1 MSKNWVYGTWFATC
15 MVLAMAVG
23 AGIAKAQSDEKP
35 AAEEAAAADPAAT
48 PTEADE
54 YYELMRVFVD
64 TFQEIDR
71 NYVKEVDRREL
82 IEAAVRGMLAELDP
96 YSDYIPPDDLK
107 GFTESVEQEFSG
119 VGIRVKFDEASHSI
133 EVTSPLPGSPAY
145 KAGIQAGDKI
155 VSING
160 KQVNEFETGREI
172 ETAIE
177 MLRGKEGESVDV
189 GIKHQE
195 EDVKQVTLTRAVITL
210 DTVLGNTPN
219 ADGTWDFM
227 LDKEKKIAYIRLTH
241 FTRRSAQEM
250 RDAVRQLKRDD
261 MQGLILD
268 LRYNPG
274 GLLQS
279 AVEIADLFIE
289 SGEIVRTEGRNVPTR
304 TYTAKAWGTYS
315 DFPIAVLVNRYSA
328 SASEILSASLQD
340 HKRAVVVGERSWGKG
355 SVQNVIDMEDS
366 KAALKLTTAYYHRP
380 SGKKIHREVGETED
394 VEWGV
399 KPDEGYE
406 VKFSMD
412 EMRAQQEDRRDR
424 DVPGAAA
431 PEHPFEDKQ
440 LAKAVEYL
448 TSELAKKSTP
458 SENAPEEKAAEP
470 QGNKENKKAASLPQL
485 RNPLSHSA
493 G

>member
-1 MSKNWVYGTWFATC
+1 MSKNWVFGTWFATS

-23 AGIAKAQSDEKP
+23 AGIAKAQAEDQP
-35 AAEEAAAADPAAT
+35 APAEESTAEAAAT
-48 PTEADE
+48 PSEADE

-107 GFTESVEQEFSG
+107 SFTESVEQEFSG
-119 VGIRVKFDEASHSI
+119 VGIRVKFDEPSHSI

-160 KQVNEFETGREI
+160 KQVGEFETGREI

-177 MLRGKEGESVDV
+177 MLRGKEGETVEI

-195 EDVKQVTLTRAVITL
+195 EEVKQITLTRAVITL

-219 ADGTWDFM
+219 TDGSWDFL
-227 LDKEKKIAYIRLTH
+227 LDKDSKIAYVRLTH

-250 RDAVRQLKRDD
+250 RDVIRNLKRED

-268 LRYNPG
+268 LRFNPG

-279 AVEIADLFIE
+279 AVEIADLFLE
-289 SGEIVRTEGRNVPTR
+289 SGMIVQTEGRNVPTR
-304 TYTAKAWGTYS
+304 PYPAKAWGTYS
-315 DFPIAVLVNRYSA
+315 DFPIAVLINRYSA
-328 SASEILSASLQD
+328 SASEILSAALQD

-355 SVQNVIDMEDS
+355 SVQNVIDMEES

-380 SGKKIHREVGETED
+380 SGKKIHREVGEGEE

-399 KPDEGYE
+399 KPDEGFE
-406 VKFSMD
+406 VKFNN
-412 EMRAQQEDRRDR
+412 EELRAQQEDRRDR
-424 DVPGAAA
+424 DIPGATA
-431 PEHPFEDKQ
+431 PETPFEDKQ

-448 TSELAKKSTP
+448 KGEIAKKSSPAQDAT
-458 SENAPEEKAAEP
+458 EEKAAEP
-470 QGNKENKKAASLPQL
+470 DANKENKKAASLPL
-485 RNPLSHSA
+485 FRNARQSTA